1 MHRFARRIPACA
13 VVVVV
18 QLLGASWLQAQE
30 APVVTEGSRIRVST
44 EADMVRPNP
53 LVTTLVR
60 LTTDS
65 LTVIGS
71 GGGAELSIP
80 NSAVTRLE
88 VSAGKQSRALRG
100 AGIGLLTGAA
110 VGGLVWKLSS
120 TSCEGE
126 LCDSGFD
133 DVVSATFGA
142 VALVTGAVGGAA
154 VGLIVGAARPAE
166 RWEPVRLADGS
177 ARPQPGHGYRLG
189 LSVAVPPVA
198 RGPGR

>member
-1 MHRFARRIPACA
+1 MHQCVRWIPACA
-13 VVVVV
+13 AVLVVP
-18 QLLGASWLQAQE
+18 LLGASWLHAQQ

-44 EADMVRPNP
+44 EPERVHPNP

-65 LTVIGS
+65 MTVIAPS
-71 GGGAELSIP
+71 GGAELSIP

-110 VGGLVWKLSS
+110 VGGLAWKLSS
-120 TSCEGE
+120 TSCEGD

-133 DVVSATFGA
+133 DVVSSTFGA

-166 RWEPVRLADGS
+166 RWEPVPLADRS
-177 ARPQPGHGYRLG
+177 ARPQTGYGYRLG

-198 RGPGR
+198 RGPGS